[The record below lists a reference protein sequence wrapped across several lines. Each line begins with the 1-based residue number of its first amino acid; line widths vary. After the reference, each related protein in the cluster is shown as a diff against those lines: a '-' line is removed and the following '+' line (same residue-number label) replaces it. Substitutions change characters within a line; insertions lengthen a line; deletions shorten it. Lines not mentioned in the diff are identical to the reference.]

1 LQAPKPHLNA
11 SIQKDAPVFRPS
23 FWLQNPEIRK
33 TGAFCL
39 KNVEKRPN
47 EYTASIARFPGSV
60 FRPLFPSNFGPK
72 NRQFSPLNKR
82 IKTHLFPRVFAPLFP
97 LILATSRAPAPGP
110 RVPLPFPPCCSP
122 GPGIRSQVVYN
133 SVTRNLHAFHIFRVS
148 PSRNYFLPS
157 RKKVCISSVVGVDY
171 PHNGPQRGSNRRT
184 FRR

>member
-1 LQAPKPHLNA
+1 MSLQPPKPHLNA
-11 SIQKDAPVFRPS
+11 SIQKDPPVFRPS
-23 FWLQNPEIRK
+23 FWPQNPEIRK

-110 RVPLPFPPCCSP
+110 RVTFPTAFAVFLGPATVYKLFTIPLPEIYTHFTFSVFLRRETIFYRRGKKFAFPPLW
-122 GPGIRSQVVYN
+122 V
-133 SVTRNLHAFHIFRVS
+133 
-148 PSRNYFLPS
+148 
-157 RKKVCISSVVGVDY
+157 
-171 PHNGPQRGSNRRT
+171 
-184 FRR
+184 